1 MAHPAAGTYFR
12 HVPVPRGSVKG
23 RTCLTRPLP
32 CGQGELILVVD
43 DDDTLRETTRR
54 TLERHGYTTVFAANG
69 AEGMVEFTRHIG
81 KIAAVLTD
89 LAMPVMD
96 GAAMSRAIAAVDA
109 SMPIVAS
116 SGLDTDDDLVKETG
130 AFIAA
135 FVAKPYTAEALL
147 TTVHRVVRARPG
159 RR

>member
-1 MAHPAAGTYFR
+1 MAHSAAGTYLR
-12 HVPVPRGSVKG
+12 LVPVPRGSVKG
-23 RTCLTRPLP
+23 RPRLTNTLP

-43 DDDTLRETTRR
+43 DDDTLRDAARR

-69 AEGMVEFTRHIG
+69 AEGVTEFTRHLG

-109 SMPIVAS
+109 SVPIVAA
-116 SGLDTDDDLVKETG
+116 SGLDTDDDLVRELG
-130 AFIAA
+130 ALIAA

-147 TTVHRVVRARPG
+147 TTVHRVVEARG
-159 RR
+159 EGM